1 MPNNQELSSAALN
14 GNPDSADRLARMAEL
29 CGHLDHLL
37 SEALDLAS
45 GAACQSQGSAK
56 DQAGRASASIAI
68 AMEFRE
74 QLIEHVEA
82 LQAA

>member
-1 MPNNQELSSAALN
+1 MTDAATTLSDTTKATL
-14 GNPDSADRLARMAEL
+14 DRMAEL

-37 SEALDLAS
+37 SEAFDLAS
-45 GAACQSQGSAK
+45 GAACQSEGSAK